1 MIVSNV
7 CRAYRIKPERDKFR
21 ATPKSRVGTSG
32 VERRERPPTEGPLL
46 GAKRTLTNRWVIMA
60 GKIPASD
67 FAAVVDAV
75 EQRRAMEEYGHADW
89 VIHAIN

>member
-1 MIVSNV
+1 MSALRGVTDTWHLGDIDSSDKHGRSY
-7 CRAYRIKPERDKFR
+7 RAFGQ
-21 ATPKSRVGTSG
+21 T
-32 VERRERPPTEGPLL
+32 
-46 GAKRTLTNRWVIMA
+46 AKVIMA

-75 EQRRAMEEYGHADW
+75 EQRRAMEEYGNEDW

>member
-1 MIVSNV
+1 
-7 CRAYRIKPERDKFR
+7 
-21 ATPKSRVGTSG
+21 
-32 VERRERPPTEGPLL
+32 
-46 GAKRTLTNRWVIMA
+46 MA

-75 EQRRAMEEYGHADW
+75 EQRRAMEEYGDEDW

>member
-1 MIVSNV
+1 M
-7 CRAYRIKPERDKFR
+7 RAKQ
-21 ATPKSRVGTSG
+21 
-32 VERRERPPTEGPLL
+32 
-46 GAKRTLTNRWVIMA
+46 TLTNRWVIMA

-75 EQRRAMEEYGHADW
+75 EQRRATEEYGNEDW

>member
-1 MIVSNV
+1 MSASLGKADI
-7 CRAYRIKPERDKFR
+7 DQ
-21 ATPKSRVGTSG
+21 
-32 VERRERPPTEGPLL
+32 PLSDH
-46 GAKRTLTNRWVIMA
+46 A

-75 EQRRAMEEYGHADW
+75 EHRRAMEEYDNEDW

>member
-1 MIVSNV
+1 
-7 CRAYRIKPERDKFR
+7 
-21 ATPKSRVGTSG
+21 
-32 VERRERPPTEGPLL
+32 
-46 GAKRTLTNRWVIMA
+46 LTNRWVIMA

-75 EQRRAMEEYGHADW
+75 EQRRAMEEYGNADW